1 MSRAFRY
8 QQPPDNNMDY
18 GAAEMLADQR
28 RMIREHAEFQPME
41 EFRGRMAR
49 KREQREEPGQGLNL
63 PRSERSMARGRGPH
77 RREGAPPHN
86 LTGITH
92 HGSLTHSK
100 AHSSFVATPA
110 THLGKPGGLRM
121 EHHSRGRRRER

>member
-1 MSRAFRY
+1 MSRVFRY

-18 GAAEMLADQR
+18 GSAEMLADQR
-28 RMIREHAEFQPME
+28 RMIREGAE
-41 EFRGRMAR
+41 
-49 KREQREEPGQGLNL
+49 
-63 PRSERSMARGRGPH
+63 PRFLTEERSPMARGRGPH

-110 THLGKPGGLRM
+110 THLGKPGELRM
-121 EHHSRGRRRER
+121 EHHSRGRRKR